1 MHSPRLHEQYMKAV
15 VTDRLRSPAHGPPG
29 ESGRRSRRVRV
40 RERLAFALGVA
51 ARRLDE
57 PTSRRAVQAPEAR

>member
-1 MHSPRLHEQYMKAV
+1 MSSLHEQYMRAV
-15 VTDRLRSPAHGPPG
+15 VADRLRSPAHGPPPAPG
-29 ESGRRSRRVRV
+29 PRVPRVRV
-40 RERLAFALGVA
+40 RQRLAFALAVA